1 MGMYFLE
8 IAPVQTL
15 DSTFSYGIS
24 VMASSD
30 GSITS
35 NEVFQFTLND
45 IFTNVA
51 LDAPEKTKANYEN
64 NIVTWE
70 VGTLDA
76 LSKDTPLVLNV
87 NVEHPTELQEGT
99 LIASAITNT
108 FLNEQ
113 GEEMIENYDDFNFD
127 PQPSTPEF
135 RLDITLKDKADC
147 VYTLEFKATNLSNQK
162 NLSNVSY
169 SYTLDPDFQ
178 WQSPLNDSNFTPT
191 TWIVG
196 NLSKD
201 GPPVTKTAIIKYTGA
216 VSVNNKTVFLPVS
229 GTAKYDTNRS
239 ATYKGVFDYK
249 QKVDPCPPPP
259 TDCCEPC
266 PPKVPV
272 DFGKCEQ
279 SKHVTVTADIDSDGR
294 EIKVKIHLNNVCK
307 NKKVV
312 VGLELFAGMPTDSNP
327 VRKALKVIQLTRET
341 APDGCAPLECDCATF
356 FIPSPICPEQH
367 FFIKA
372 QAHYFDDTPST
383 CNCTCSTTNGIL
395 E

>member
-8 IAPVQTL
+8 IVPVQTL
-15 DSTFSYGIS
+15 DSTFAYGIS

-45 IFTNVA
+45 IFTNVT

-70 VGTLDA
+70 VGTLDT

-87 NVEHPTELQEGT
+87 NVEHPTALQEGT
-99 LIASAITNT
+99 LIASEITNT

-127 PQPSTPEF
+127 PQPHTPSFKLEIGVTHLENCEY
-135 RLDITLKDKADC
+135 RLD
-147 VYTLEFKATNLSNQK
+147 FKATNT
-162 NLSNVSY
+162 SNVRIDNILINYQLNTTDFEWVTPPASTTQWNVG
-169 SYTLDPDFQ
+169 TLNAGQ
-178 WQSPLNDSNFTPT
+178 
-191 TWIVG
+191 
-196 NLSKD
+196 
-201 GPPVTKTAIIKYTGA
+201 
-216 VSVNNKTVFLPVS
+216 NKTQTATIRFI
-229 GTAKYDTNRS
+229 GTTTGLKTIFASITASPAGAFTGIRLLSTNVN
-239 ATYKGVFDYK
+239 ATCVK
-249 QKVDPCPPPP
+249 P
-259 TDCCEPC
+259 CCEKC
-266 PPKVPV
+266 PTAVPV
-272 DFGKCEQ
+272 DFEACEQ
-279 SKHVTVTADIDSDGR
+279 SESATVTAEIDSDGR
-294 EIKVKIHLNNVCK
+294 EIKVKIRLTNVCK

-312 VGLELFAGMPTDSNP
+312 VGLELFEGRINDPNP
-327 VRKALKVIQLTRET
+327 VRKVLKVIQLTRT
-341 APDGCAPLECDCATF
+341 TGNNGCAPFECDCTTF
-356 FIPSPICPEQH
+356 FIPGPICPEQH

-372 QAHYFDDTPST
+372 QAHYFDSTPSN